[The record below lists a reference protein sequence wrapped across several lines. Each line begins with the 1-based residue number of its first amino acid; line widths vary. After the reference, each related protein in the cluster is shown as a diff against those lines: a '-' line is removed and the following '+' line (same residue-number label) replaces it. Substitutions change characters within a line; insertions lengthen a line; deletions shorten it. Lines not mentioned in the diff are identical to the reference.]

1 MTGPVVSRPAGV
13 AIAEARRRPLYARV
27 LGLRYLNPSGLM
39 CFLFF
44 EGTIAF
50 ALLLSLAELVT
61 LWGVVVL
68 PLSVATMVKI
78 NDVVAGAVQRSV
90 ARTPSQA
97 RTEVMRDRRAR
108 AIGRAAVPAAFAGR
122 GAFAVRGAFATGDP
136 LRSAVPALNA
146 HPAEQV
152 HGHGGRQRADH
163 GESPESPS
171 QRARQSGTAR
181 YE

>member
-1 MTGPVVSRPAGV
+1 MTMPVRSRPA
-13 AIAEARRRPLYARV
+13 AISTEVRRRRPLYARV

-68 PLSVATMVKI
+68 PLSVASMVKI
-78 NDVVAGAVQRSV
+78 NDVVAGAVQRSA

-97 RTEVMRDRRAR
+97 RTEVMRERRAR
-108 AIGRAAVPAAFAGR
+108 AIGRAAVPGAFAGR
-122 GAFAVRGAFATGDP
+122 AALAGRDAFVAGDP
-136 LRSAVPALNA
+136 FRSAARPPNA
-146 HPAEQV
+146 HPAE
-152 HGHGGRQRADH
+152 HGDRRVSRPRADH
-163 GESPESPS
+163 GESPDSAG
-171 QRARQSGTAR
+171 QRARQSGSAR